1 MVGNGEQLGGD
12 LVEDGEEE
20 EEVGSMTDNGE
31 GEGGEKD
38 NEEGEEEDHQEEGG
52 NGEQE
57 GDGEEGGGEAGEG
70 GGDEGEG
77 KRDREDDDKGEDE
90 GDKDGEV
97 GEEEEEESEE
107 ERPSEERVDRKET
120 GSKEGEGEG
129 VKSGLNQPSHTEGM
143 DIGTTASD
151 TQGNTVKEST
161 ELLDNTVEA
170 TASTRETHE
179 PIVEAEKTSSEAP
192 GAPGLEPAREQ
203 RTIDTPKPQQ
213 TVAEEDTQPE
223 NSNTTAERELSLEN
237 TTKASGT
244 AVEVDESAT
253 VDSKEPPTMQAT
265 GEEPPTSDP
274 NACQRREEAADVM
287 EEEAKVPPPAV
298 VKDTTRE
305 TLDSHVK
312 RLDVSDNH
320 IQNESVC
327 GVGKQQENIAGSS
340 SRNLVKIISPKA
352 SFLPSPGP
360 SPSSLARIMTKK
372 PKRLQMQKSES
383 VEQFDM
389 TSVVLELPETESPH
403 PGARK
408 CLGKNA
414 KSKKKKKKKEVP
426 SLAELPK
433 VIATSEEKRVSGAH
447 LERKRKELKKK
458 KRPQRSEDGK
468 NKEKI
473 SHIVSRELIP
483 PLDCL
488 FTLRKLYQMLK

>member
-20 EEVGSMTDNGE
+20 DSLVDEGE

-38 NEEGEEEDHQEEGG
+38 NKEGEEDHQEEGG

-97 GEEEEEESEE
+97 GEEEE
-107 ERPSEERVDRKET
+107 RPNEERVDRKET

-129 VKSGLNQPSHTEGM
+129 VKSGLDQPSHTEGM

-161 ELLDNTVEA
+161 ELLDSTVEA
-170 TASTRETHE
+170 TASRSETHE
-179 PIVEAEKTSSEAP
+179 PTVEAEKTSSEAP

-203 RTIDTPKPQQ
+203 RTIDTPNPQQ

-223 NSNTTAERELSLEN
+223 NINTTAERELSLEN

-244 AVEVDESAT
+244 AVEGDKSVT

-298 VKDTTRE
+298 VKDTTRK

-312 RLDVSDNH
+312 RMDVSDNH
-320 IQNESVC
+320 IQDESVG

-340 SRNLVKIISPKA
+340 SCNLVKIISPKA
-352 SFLPSPGP
+352 SFLPSSGP

-383 VEQFDM
+383 VEQFEM
-389 TSVVLELPETESPH
+389 TPIVLALPETESPH

-408 CLGKNA
+408 CVGKKA
-414 KSKKKKKKKEVP
+414 KSKKKKKKKAP

-447 LERKRKELKKK
+447 LERKRKQLKKK
-458 KRPQRSEDGK
+458 KRPQRSEDGT
-468 NKEKI
+468 NKEKVATST
-473 SHIVSRELIP
+473 SHIVSTELIP

>member
-1 MVGNGEQLGGD
+1 M
-12 LVEDGEEE
+12 
-20 EEVGSMTDNGE
+20 
-31 GEGGEKD
+31 
-38 NEEGEEEDHQEEGG
+38 
-52 NGEQE
+52 
-57 GDGEEGGGEAGEG
+57 
-70 GGDEGEG
+70 
-77 KRDREDDDKGEDE
+77 
-90 GDKDGEV
+90 
-97 GEEEEEESEE
+97 
-107 ERPSEERVDRKET
+107 DRKET

-129 VKSGLNQPSHTEGM
+129 VKSGLDQPSHTEGM
-143 DIGTTASD
+143 DIGTTESD
-151 TQGNTVKEST
+151 TQGNTEKGST

-179 PIVEAEKTSSEAP
+179 ATVEAEKTSSE
-192 GAPGLEPAREQ
+192 APGLEPAREQ
-203 RTIDTPKPQQ
+203 RTIDTPNPQQ

-223 NSNTTAERELSLEN
+223 NINTTAEREPSS
-237 TTKASGT
+237 TKASGT

-287 EEEAKVPPPAV
+287 EEETKVPPPAV

-320 IQNESVC
+320 IQDESVG

-340 SRNLVKIISPKA
+340 SCNLVKIISPKA

-360 SPSSLARIMTKK
+360 SLSSLARIMTKK

-389 TSVVLELPETESPH
+389 TPVVLELPETESPH

-408 CLGKNA
+408 CLGKKA
-414 KSKKKKKKKEVP
+414 KSKKKKKKKEAP
-426 SLAELPK
+426 SLVDLPK

-447 LERKRKELKKK
+447 LERKRKQVKKK
-458 KRPQRSEDGK
+458 KRPQCSEDGK
-468 NKEKI
+468 NEDIEKTST
-473 SHIVSRELIP
+473 SHIVSRELML
-483 PLDCL
+483 PLAYL
-488 FTLRKLYQMLK
+488 EKLYQLK

>member
-1 MVGNGEQLGGD
+1 M
-12 LVEDGEEE
+12 
-20 EEVGSMTDNGE
+20 
-31 GEGGEKD
+31 
-38 NEEGEEEDHQEEGG
+38 
-52 NGEQE
+52 
-57 GDGEEGGGEAGEG
+57 
-70 GGDEGEG
+70 
-77 KRDREDDDKGEDE
+77 
-90 GDKDGEV
+90 
-97 GEEEEEESEE
+97 
-107 ERPSEERVDRKET
+107 
-120 GSKEGEGEG
+120 
-129 VKSGLNQPSHTEGM
+129 
-143 DIGTTASD
+143 
-151 TQGNTVKEST
+151 KESI

-179 PIVEAEKTSSEAP
+179 ATVEAEKTSSEAP
-192 GAPGLEPAREQ
+192 GAPCLEPAREQ
-203 RTIDTPKPQQ
+203 RTIDTPNPQQ

-223 NSNTTAERELSLEN
+223 NINTTAERELSLEN

-244 AVEVDESAT
+244 AVEVDESAK

-312 RLDVSDNH
+312 RMDVSDNH
-320 IQNESVC
+320 IQDESVG
-327 GVGKQQENIAGSS
+327 GVGKQQENIACSS
-340 SRNLVKIISPKA
+340 SCNLVKIISPKA

-372 PKRLQMQKSES
+372 PKILQMQKSES

-389 TSVVLELPETESPH
+389 TPVVLELPETESPH

-408 CLGKNA
+408 CVGKKA
-414 KSKKKKKKKEVP
+414 KSKKKKKKEAP

-458 KRPQRSEDGK
+458 KRPQHSEDGK
-468 NKEKI
+468 NKEKVATST

-483 PLDCL
+483 PLNCL

>member
-1 MVGNGEQLGGD
+1 MAGNGEKLGGD
-12 LVEDGEEE
+12 LVEDEEE
-20 EEVGSMTDNGE
+20 EGSLVDEGE

-38 NEEGEEEDHQEEGG
+38 NEEGEEDHQEEGG

-70 GGDEGEG
+70 GGGEGEG

-97 GEEEEEESEE
+97 GEEEEEESEA
-107 ERPSEERVDRKET
+107 ERPNEEGVDRKET

-129 VKSGLNQPSHTEGM
+129 VKSGLNQPSHAEGM

-179 PIVEAEKTSSEAP
+179 ATVEAEKTSSEAP

-203 RTIDTPKPQQ
+203 RTIDTPNPQQ

-223 NSNTTAERELSLEN
+223 NINTTAERELSLEN

-244 AVEVDESAT
+244 AVEGDKSVT

-274 NACQRREEAADVM
+274 NACQSREEAADVM

-312 RLDVSDNH
+312 RMDVSDNH
-320 IQNESVC
+320 IQDESVG

-340 SRNLVKIISPKA
+340 SCNLVKIISSKA

-389 TSVVLELPETESPH
+389 TPVVLELPETESPH

-414 KSKKKKKKKEVP
+414 KSKKKKKKKEAP

-433 VIATSEEKRVSGAH
+433 VITTSEEKRVSGAH

-483 PLDCL
+483 LLDCL
-488 FTLRKLYQMLK
+488 FTYIKC

>member
-1 MVGNGEQLGGD
+1 M
-12 LVEDGEEE
+12 
-20 EEVGSMTDNGE
+20 
-31 GEGGEKD
+31 
-38 NEEGEEEDHQEEGG
+38 
-52 NGEQE
+52 
-57 GDGEEGGGEAGEG
+57 
-70 GGDEGEG
+70 
-77 KRDREDDDKGEDE
+77 
-90 GDKDGEV
+90 
-97 GEEEEEESEE
+97 
-107 ERPSEERVDRKET
+107 
-120 GSKEGEGEG
+120 
-129 VKSGLNQPSHTEGM
+129 
-143 DIGTTASD
+143 
-151 TQGNTVKEST
+151 
-161 ELLDNTVEA
+161 
-170 TASTRETHE
+170 
-179 PIVEAEKTSSEAP
+179 
-192 GAPGLEPAREQ
+192 
-203 RTIDTPKPQQ
+203 
-213 TVAEEDTQPE
+213 
-223 NSNTTAERELSLEN
+223 EN

-265 GEEPPTSDP
+265 GEEPPSSDP

-298 VKDTTRE
+298 VKDTTCE

-389 TSVVLELPETESPH
+389 TPVVLELPETESPH

-408 CLGKNA
+408 CLGKKA
-414 KSKKKKKKKEVP
+414 KSKKKKEAP

-433 VIATSEEKRVSGAH
+433 VITTSEEKRVSGAH

-458 KRPQRSEDGK
+458 KRPQCSEDGK
-468 NKEKI
+468 NKEKVATST

-483 PLDCL
+483 LLDCL